1 MLQRDPA
8 FAEAVLGDNLDV
20 FQNILRQ
27 QHQQKQQLERQK
39 QEEIALLNA
48 DPFDVE
54 AQKRI
59 EEAIRQKSV
68 DENWEA
74 ALEHNPEAFCASGH
88 VVC

>member
-39 QEEIALLNA
+39 QEEIVSHSFFFSCL
-48 DPFDVE
+48 
-54 AQKRI
+54 
-59 EEAIRQKSV
+59 
-68 DENWEA
+68 
-74 ALEHNPEAFCASGH
+74 CASKYDFLLPFCYCH
-88 VVC
+88 FI